1 MDLFARITQQF
12 HDSIQAKQNAMEAVA
27 PGIAHASEVMLRA
40 LLEEHRILG
49 CGSGAAAAEAQ
60 RFAAAMLNRF
70 ERPRPGLPALALT
83 ADGASLTAIADDAG
97 YEAMFARQVT
107 ALGAPGDILLAI
119 AAGGGTHG
127 LQQAVHAAHDR
138 DMTVVA
144 LTGGV
149 DGGTLA
155 DLLIN
160 QDVEIRVPV
169 ASAARIHEVQALVI
183 HCLCDLIDYQLLGQE
198 T

>member
-1 MDLFARITQQF
+1 MNLFARITQQF
-12 HDSIQAKQNAMEAVA
+12 NDSIHAKQNAMEAVA
-27 PGIAHASEVMLRA
+27 PGIAHAAEVTLRA
-40 LLEEHRILG
+40 LLEEHKILA
-49 CGSGAAAAEAQ
+49 CGSGASAAEAQ
-60 RFAAAMLNRF
+60 RFAAAMLSRF
-70 ERPRPGLPALALT
+70 ELARPGLPAIALNT
-83 ADGASLTAIADDAG
+83 DGAALTAIAEDSG
-97 YEAMFARQVT
+97 YEAVFARQVT

-119 AAGGGTHG
+119 ATGNAPAGI
-127 LQQAVHAAHDR
+127 LQAVQAAHDR

-149 DGGTLA
+149 DSGELA

-160 QDVEIRVPV
+160 QDVEIRVPA
-169 ASAARIHEVQALVI
+169 ASAARIREVQVLVI